1 MKVLLV
7 AINSKYIHSNLA
19 VHSLAAY
26 AAKEGHRVQLGEYTI
41 NQTFSEILS
50 GIYEEKPDV
59 VAFSTYIWN
68 VELVTK
74 LARELK
80 KLLKNCRFWAGGPQA
95 GYNAAGMLKANEA
108 FECIINGE
116 GEKTFASLVEAVA
129 QGKAYNEIEGITY
142 RNGEDII
149 VNPARALMDMDEL
162 CFVYE
167 NLDDFKNKIIYYE
180 SSRGC
185 PYGCSYCL
193 SSVEKGVRFRSLE
206 LVFSE
211 LKHFLDAQVAQVKFV
226 DRTFNCNHARTKA
239 ILEYIRDN
247 DNGVTNFH
255 FEISAD
261 LLDEE
266 ELKIVSQ
273 LRPGLVQM
281 EIGVQTTNP
290 DTIRAI
296 NRTMNLDRL
305 KANVA
310 RLNAARNVH
319 LHLDLIAGLPMENL
333 ASFRQSFNDVY
344 AMEPEQLQ
352 LGFLK
357 VLDGSPMA
365 AGAPEYEMEYLDSP
379 PFEVLSNRWISYGEL
394 LQLKRIEELVETYY
408 NSGQYQYTIRYLAQ
422 YFDTPYDM
430 YDEFAGYC
438 DACGHYLVRHSREA
452 VYRII
457 RDFALTVD
465 DMDVEIFDNLLCLD
479 LNMRESIKSRPYF
492 LEDYSEEEKSYM
504 RQLYR
509 NHNIPK
515 VNHMEKIDVRALR
528 WVGIADDT
536 HEVAGYVMF
545 DYHKR
550 NPLTYQAEIT
560 ICE

>member
-26 AAKEGHRVQLGEYTI
+26 AAKEGYRVQLGEYTI

-95 GYNAAGMLKANEA
+95 GYNAIGMLKDNEA

-116 GEKTFASLVEAVA
+116 GEKTFASLVKAAA
-129 QGKAYNEIEGITY
+129 QGDAYDGIEGITY
-142 RNGEDII
+142 RKGRDII
-149 VNPARALMDMDEL
+149 VNPARELMDMDEL

-206 LVFSE
+206 LVFKE
-211 LKHFLDAQVAQVKFV
+211 LKHFLDAGVAQVKFV

-261 LLDEE
+261 LLTDEE
-266 ELKIVSQ
+266 IQIVSQ

-310 RLNAARNVH
+310 DLNATRNVH

-365 AGAPEYEMEYLDSP
+365 AGASEYELEYLDFP

-408 NSGQYQYTIRYLAQ
+408 NSGQYLYTIRYLAE

-430 YDEFAGYC
+430 YDGFARYC

-452 VYRII
+452 VYRIL
-457 RDFALTVD
+457 RDFALTVTG
-465 DMDVEIFDNLLCLD
+465 MDVELFDNLLCLD

-509 NHNIPK
+509 NNNIPK
-515 VNHMEKIDVRALR
+515 VNHMEKIDIRALE
-528 WVGIADDT
+528 WAGITDDT
-536 HEVAGYVMF
+536 HEVEGYVVF
-545 DYHKR
+545 DYRKR